1 LVQVQDYRPAG
12 GTAWDPN
19 ALPARR
25 TDYLAGQPVEEYL
38 TEAWQPEGCV
48 WQVDLRPTQRYLSGL
63 GVHAQQAVVP
73 DPNNAGSNV
82 PGYFGGET
90 MHLHGDLIRSMLLR
104 TDEGGQAV
112 AVGGGP
118 SAVLSYTAFG
128 EPVWADPN
136 GVVQVG
142 FPPAGFGT
150 RYQYA
155 GGWGYE
161 TGLPSG
167 DGGFRGGLAAGSPSR
182 FVWDTTAAGPGEL
195 GRGPGTSQALGS
207 PEGGWAE
214 FAAGSGRPDEFRPPD
229 DLLGLAGVNP
239 TLPPLRLLHVGW
251 RWYDPSLG
259 RFVQRDP
266 IGLGGGTNVYAYARC
281 NGATQID
288 PLGLRIYRVLER
300 VSTRTVVEP
309 VYGEG
314 ESRLLGYRVITE
326 TMNVYGIYDD
336 RAEAKRALRWFG
348 RGVQVFGA
356 GLMLAIGGPLGFCV
370 AVWHTVLCKMCVD
383 AAANLPPQRVGEDT
397 EVQLSSTFVPVRQPL
412 GGPMEP

>member
-1 LVQVQDYRPAG
+1 V
-12 GTAWDPN
+12 
-19 ALPARR
+19 
-25 TDYLAGQPVEEYL
+25 
-38 TEAWQPEGCV
+38 TEAWAEEGGV
-48 WQVDLRPTQRYLSGL
+48 WQVVVRPTQRYLSGL

-73 DPNNAGSNV
+73 DPNNGDPNV
-82 PGYFGGET
+82 PPYVGGGT

-104 TDEGGQAV
+104 TDEGGQPV

-136 GVVQVG
+136 GVAQVG

-161 TGLPSG
+161 TGLAAD

-182 FVWDTTAAGPGEL
+182 FVWDTTAPGPGEL

-207 PEGGWAE
+207 PEGGWVE

-229 DLLGLAGVNP
+229 DVLGLAGVNP

-266 IGLGGGTNVYAYARC
+266 VGLAGGLNVYVYLRANPVC
-281 NGATQID
+281 VVD
-288 PLGLRIYRVLER
+288 PLGLLPGEQW
-300 VSTRTVVEP
+300 VVDWLSRHP
-309 VYGEG
+309 RLAEG
-314 ESRLLGYRVITE
+314 FINIT
-326 TMNVYGIYDD
+326 GGRSSWLDD
-336 RAEAKRALRWFG
+336 PKKVDQAVTAV
-348 RGVQVFGA
+348 GVGTIVVCVGGLA
-356 GLMLAIGGPLGFCV
+356 G
-370 AVWHTVLCKMCVD
+370 
-383 AAANLPPQRVGEDT
+383 AAAAGGLAAGGMAAVGSDVVSI
-397 EVQLSSTFVPVRQPL
+397 EVLMVYRLANGVICYVVRLWFRNGSYIVKHLELRP
-412 GGPMEP
+412 